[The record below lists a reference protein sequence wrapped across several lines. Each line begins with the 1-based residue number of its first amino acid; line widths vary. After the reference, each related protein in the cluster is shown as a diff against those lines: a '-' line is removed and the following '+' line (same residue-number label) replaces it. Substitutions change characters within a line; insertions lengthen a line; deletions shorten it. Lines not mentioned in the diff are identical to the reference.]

1 MKKPSANSITSV
13 KTSKPPSKPKRKTS
27 NYKKGAKRED
37 WVTNQLRKELPF
49 VIGTPGSHSQFDV
62 IATDFNNVNLWI
74 QVKSN
79 SFDLYGDESYGLA
92 EIANVGNINIHIII
106 LIVIKDC
113 KAGESL
119 KDNCKVY
126 RYRGLQLIRG
136 AKYIDSERLTWFG
149 LINYIRNNRSVHKL
163 IGQKEIKR

>member
-1 MKKPSANSITSV
+1 MKKSSANSTTSV
-13 KTSKPPSKPKRKTS
+13 KKPKRKTS

-79 SFDLYGDESYGLA
+79 TFDLYGDESYGLA
-92 EIANVGNINIHIII
+92 EIANVGDINIHRII
-106 LIVIKDC
+106 LIIIKDC

-126 RYRGLQLIRG
+126 RYRGLQLIHG
-136 AKYIDSERLTWFG
+136 AKYIESERLTWFG
-149 LINYIRNNRSVHKL
+149 LINYIRSNRSVHEL
-163 IGQKEIKR
+163 TGQKEIRK